1 MDLLCI
7 NEYMNIVYILVKIS
21 SDALM
26 NLCMQHGQL
35 NQSPIVQTKGLFVDF
50 TVGNL
55 MHSGFV

>member
-1 MDLLCI
+1 
-7 NEYMNIVYILVKIS
+7 MNIVYILVKIS